1 MAVRHKRADM
11 DCCEEHIVHM
21 DAVETARRQMPDDD
35 ITTAASDFFKAFSD
49 KTRLRILTA
58 LVSAELCVCDIAT
71 LLGMS
76 QSAISHQLRFLKQA
90 RLVKSRKNG
99 KTVYYAL
106 CDDHIQTILAQ
117 GIAHVQEGYLD
128 HIQTILAQGIAH
140 VQEG

>member
-1 MAVRHKRADM
+1 MLAVRHKRADM

-35 ITTAASDFFKAFSD
+35 ITTAAADFFKAFSD

-117 GIAHVQEGYLD
+117 GIAHVQEG
-128 HIQTILAQGIAH
+128 
-140 VQEG
+140 

>member
-1 MAVRHKRADM
+1 MAVRDKQLDIE
-11 DCCEEHIVHM
+11 CCEENLVHV
-21 DAVETARRQMPDDD
+21 DAVRQVCFSMPGDE
-35 ITTAASDFFKAFSD
+35 ITSAASDFFKAFSD

-58 LVSAELCVCDIAT
+58 LAIRELCVCDIAS

-90 RLVKSRKNG
+90 RLVKSRKDG

-117 GIAHVQEGYLD
+117 GIAHVQEG
-128 HIQTILAQGIAH
+128 
-140 VQEG
+140 

>member
-58 LVSAELCVCDIAT
+58 LVSAELCHPAV
-71 LLGMS
+71 
-76 QSAISHQLRFLKQA
+76 
-90 RLVKSRKNG
+90 
-99 KTVYYAL
+99 
-106 CDDHIQTILAQ
+106 
-117 GIAHVQEGYLD
+117 
-128 HIQTILAQGIAH
+128 
-140 VQEG
+140 